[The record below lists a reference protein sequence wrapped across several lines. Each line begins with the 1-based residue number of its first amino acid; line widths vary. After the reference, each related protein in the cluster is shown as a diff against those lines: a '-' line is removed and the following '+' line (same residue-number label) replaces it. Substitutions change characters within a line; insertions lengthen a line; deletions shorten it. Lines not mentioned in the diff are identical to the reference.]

1 MKKENNSTTIV
12 SHSHTLSSVI
22 EKKRKKK
29 KKSRRLTVREI
40 VDEEAEMPEA
50 KEQDLCFFFLKI
62 CVLRAF
68 LVASPNFTH

>member
-1 MKKENNSTTIV
+1 M
-12 SHSHTLSSVI
+12 
-22 EKKRKKK
+22 
-29 KKSRRLTVREI
+29 LTVREI